1 MLCVTQCNG
10 AIDSTLAFVSTYKAV
25 LLVIGE
31 MTGAFYFDEL
41 ATYTMEQS
49 ILIFAGSSVI
59 VLGMLLMTIVDQWE
73 RRNFNCE

>member
-1 MLCVTQCNG
+1 MFVTQCNG
-10 AIDSTLAFVSTYKAV
+10 TTDSTLAFVSTYKAV
-25 LLVIGE
+25 LLVVGE

-41 ATYTMEQS
+41 ATYTIKQG
-49 ILIFAGSSVI
+49 ILMIAGSIVI